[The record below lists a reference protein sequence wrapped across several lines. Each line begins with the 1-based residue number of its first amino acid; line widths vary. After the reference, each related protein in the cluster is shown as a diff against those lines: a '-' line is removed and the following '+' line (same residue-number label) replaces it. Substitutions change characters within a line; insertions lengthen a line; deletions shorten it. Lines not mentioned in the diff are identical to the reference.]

1 MLTFTEVATLVPS
14 LCGMPSDPLWAIIP
28 DIFQITLGA
37 SICLLVCIWF
47 VRESLQMHNA
57 TKVFQLSRYM
67 LLLVGE
73 EMIYFLWYVHLSSIL
88 PFDPPFH

>member
-1 MLTFTEVATLVPS
+1 
-14 LCGMPSDPLWAIIP
+14 
-28 DIFQITLGA
+28 
-37 SICLLVCIWF
+37 
-47 VRESLQMHNA
+47 MHNA